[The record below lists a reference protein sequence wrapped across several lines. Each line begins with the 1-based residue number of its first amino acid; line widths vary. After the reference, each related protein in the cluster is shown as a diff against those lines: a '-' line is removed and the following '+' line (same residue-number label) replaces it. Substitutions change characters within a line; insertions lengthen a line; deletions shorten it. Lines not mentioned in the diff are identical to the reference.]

1 LFVFSIL
8 NICSYLYVAIYVL
21 RKRLDRTDVLI
32 LLMIGGWVAIMSTVG
47 VIRELRIFVPASLMM
62 FVIIARHLDDAAIE
76 IFGLRGHR
84 IPG

>member
-1 LFVFSIL
+1 
-8 NICSYLYVAIYVL
+8 
-21 RKRLDRTDVLI
+21 VLI

-47 VIRELRIFVPASLMM
+47 IIRELRVCVPASPMM

-76 IFGLRGHR
+76 ILGLRGHR